1 MERVQAVRKTGMEQT
16 MKTRRTMRTRTKE
29 AAVEMSTTLL
39 YRHNTQTK
47 TLHT

>member
-1 MERVQAVRKTGMEQT
+1 MEQT
-16 MKTRRTMRTRTKE
+16 MKTELKLRTRTKE
-29 AAVEMSTTLL
+29 AAVVTLTTLL